1 VIDVLEK
8 LIDIG
13 TDEGSLSDTMGNVY
27 PLVGVY
33 NLLHGLF

>member
-13 TDEGSLSDTMGNVY
+13 TDEGSISDTMGN
-27 PLVGVY
+27 VY